1 MKASSPPCSILDVH
15 LSFLAVIGQRSDDGQ
30 QRDTTWRRWAP
41 NFSLAVCPNRA
52 CPIFLK
58 SIRTVSTLWQYIPC
72 GCEHI
77 VDNFDTLILRLLV
90 GISSVGFFC
99 YMLTY
104 TAVGNPCASIS
115 CFPVTFVRARESRL
129 FVLGGNQTKSLRH
142 RHRFHPSLAC
152 LSKPTAA
159 LFSEHPP
166 RLRRHPYPLPFRG
179 HISPVSVQTVAAPY
193 PD

>member
-1 MKASSPPCSILDVH
+1 MALGSRAKSCTPYSC
-15 LSFLAVIGQRSDDGQ
+15 
-30 QRDTTWRRWAP
+30 
-41 NFSLAVCPNRA
+41 LAVCPNRA

-58 SIRTVSTLWQYIPC
+58 SIRTVPSMRMRA
-72 GCEHI
+72 HI

-99 YMLTY
+99 YIL

-129 FVLGGNQTKSLRH
+129 LFLEAIKPNPFGIGTVSTLPS
-142 RHRFHPSLAC
+142 SLAC

-166 RLRRHPYPLPFRG
+166 PAPVSLPPFRG